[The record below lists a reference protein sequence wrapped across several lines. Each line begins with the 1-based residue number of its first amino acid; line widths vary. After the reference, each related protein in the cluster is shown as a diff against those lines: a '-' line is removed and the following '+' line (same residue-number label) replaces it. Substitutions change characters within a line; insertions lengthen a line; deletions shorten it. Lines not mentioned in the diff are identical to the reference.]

1 MNNIDDDELGRDKK
15 SELNSTNNYKK
26 DLYLKTCVLKMFTKT
41 IIFFFA
47 WSFYCS

>member
-26 DLYLKTCVLKMFTKT
+26 DLYLKTCVLEMFTKT
-41 IIFFFA
+41 IIFFF
-47 WSFYCS
+47 F